1 MTDAQLQDEKR
12 AHRAAKKQ
20 KQVEETEAKQIL
32 LKEQAVEP
40 VGPRQATK
48 PRQNPERG
56 NDNRGK
62 AKEDEE
68 EEEYKDVGV
77 VVEIDLLKIDDMEE
91 NFLVDYHMNLQWK
104 VKPSKEDKEYGEMS
118 NLVADDEI
126 PEWKPD
132 VQFYNVMDGQEVCVP
147 PKYFRRKN
155 YLFCYY
161 NWKLTIRESLEF
173 QRFPFDR
180 QILPVV
186 AFSTNSVFIDY
197 DTSLG
202 VPDSLFEGIAKN
214 AVTVGVEQHSW
225 VLDDEVKV
233 ESKRDDQEFLIAM
246 RLTRVPIFYLYN
258 IVLLTYLL
266 VLVALSV
273 CAIDVF
279 DFTSRLSILITVL
292 LTLLDKYIIVSFLF
306 IALIV
311 LESFVLVYLNVNV
324 AESLNTVFSIILLIL
339 WTAIHIFVVIGW
351 FTNLFVASWDDVIKG
366 NRTEPQTAIV
376 SKITLLK

>member
-1 MTDAQLQDEKR
+1 
-12 AHRAAKKQ
+12 
-20 KQVEETEAKQIL
+20 
-32 LKEQAVEP
+32 
-40 VGPRQATK
+40 
-48 PRQNPERG
+48 
-56 NDNRGK
+56 
-62 AKEDEE
+62 
-68 EEEYKDVGV
+68 
-77 VVEIDLLKIDDMEE
+77 MEE

-292 LTLLDKYIIVSFLF
+292 LTAVAFKFVINTWVPSISYLTLLDKYIIVSFLF